1 MITSF
6 LNLIVNKLK
15 DYFNK
20 EFLPILTVPLINNLN
35 DNNDEIR
42 KSTKNVI
49 CNIILYKD
57 CELLINHLILNLKQE
72 KFHLRFEILSFF
84 IEYINNLTKKHYNL
98 LVEPL

>member
-1 MITSF
+1 MITTL

-20 EFLPILTVPLINNLN
+20 EFLSIIAVPLINNLN

-49 CNIILYKD
+49 CNIIVYK
-57 CELLINHLILNLKQE
+57 ILN
-72 KFHLRFEILSFF
+72 F
-84 IEYINNLTKKHYNL
+84 
-98 LVEPL
+98 